1 MNEKLREEFNQW
13 VLDGRSASLESH
25 HLGFVED
32 VMQRMNVQPRDR
44 ILEVGC
50 GEGWAARRLASLV
63 PEGLVV
69 GLDGSDE
76 MIRKARAQSAGL
88 ENILLL
94 WADAEEI
101 PWQEKFFT
109 KVLCVEAFYYFE
121 HPEKVLREIYRVLS
135 PGGSVWIV
143 NHLSKENQLSLR
155 WLTDLK
161 VPVPLMTAAD
171 YGEIFQRC
179 GFEEFVHCMIPDRSS
194 SPERSY
200 GRWFPDPDELRRFQE
215 LGALLMTARRPAEG
229 VGD

>member
-1 MNEKLREEFNQW
+1 MNEKLRAEFNQW
-13 VLDGRSASLESH
+13 VLDGRSEHLESH

-50 GEGWAARRLASLV
+50 GEGWAARLLAPLV

-69 GLDGSDE
+69 GLDVSDA
-76 MIRKARAQSAGL
+76 MIRKARAQSAVL

-109 KVLCVEAFYYFE
+109 KVLCIETFYYLE
-121 HPEKVLREIYRVLS
+121 HPEKALREIYRVLS

-143 NHLSKENQLSLR
+143 NHLSKENEFTLR
-155 WLTDLK
+155 WLADLK
-161 VPVPLMTAAD
+161 VPMQLMTAAE
-171 YGEIFQRC
+171 YGELFPRC
-179 GFEEFVHCMIPDRSS
+179 GFEAFAHGMIPDRSP

-200 GRWFPDPDELRRFQE
+200 GRWFPDPAELCRFQE
-215 LGALLMTARRPAEG
+215 LGALLLTARRPAE
-229 VGD
+229 